1 MENRLTKVQTDHTY
15 NVEYNGEEYT
25 VTCEENLMEGYI
37 EWSVFDDSGELLEEF
52 DPELGD
58 EIIEFV
64 IKNC

>member
-1 MENRLTKVQTDHTY
+1 MKNSISKIQTDHTY
-15 NVEYNGEEYT
+15 NVEYNGSEYA
-25 VTCEENLMEGYI
+25 VTCEENLMEGYM
-37 EWSVFDDSGELLEEF
+37 EWSVFDEQGELLEEF